1 MTWLSGETSL
11 TSSISCFPYGR
22 RAIPDLITHI
32 HPPPNLSQ
40 HSPNISTRT
49 LSFLFLHD
57 FFCQLERPGFRVARR
72 RDRLSR
78 IGAPHRVGSKDA
90 QSWFVEKFTGTL
102 LGKDGKAL

>member
-1 MTWLSGETSL
+1 
-11 TSSISCFPYGR
+11 
-22 RAIPDLITHI
+22 
-32 HPPPNLSQ
+32 
-40 HSPNISTRT
+40 
-49 LSFLFLHD
+49 
-57 FFCQLERPGFRVARR
+57 VARR